1 MFFFFMDYEKLLER
15 ARKEIPKSA
24 LDTTRFEVP
33 KVLGHIQ
40 GNKTII
46 SNFHQIVSVL
56 GRKPEHM
63 IKYLSKELGAP
74 MELSKTALLIGTKLP
89 ARRINEKIAQYTK
102 DFVVCPVCK
111 KPDTKLLKQDRVLF
125 IKCLAC
131 GAKEPVRVKI

>member
-1 MFFFFMDYEKLLER
+1 MDYKKLLDK

-24 LDTTRFEVP
+24 LEITRFEVP

-46 SNFHQIVSVL
+46 NNFHQIASTL
-56 GRKPEHM
+56 RRKPEHI

-89 ARRINEKIAQYTK
+89 ARRINEKIGQYTA
-102 DFVVCPVCK
+102 DFVVCSVCK

-131 GAKEPVRVKI
+131 GAKEPVKVKI